1 MDVEKVRQIDA
12 HLNAFWDEQAI
23 AVDADSTSIDDLVA
37 AMDSKTAVEALIEVE
52 DIVNMELPVG
62 EVVRQGG
69 YGSREEFIRDLT
81 RSVVKYV
88 EGKKS

>member
-1 MDVEKVRQIDA
+1 MDAERIRQIEA

-52 DIVNMELPVG
+52 DIVDMELPVG

-69 YGSREEFIRDLT
+69 YRSREEFIRELT

-88 EGKKS
+88 EGKMS

>member
-1 MDVEKVRQIDA
+1 MDAEKVRQIEA

-52 DIVNMELPVG
+52 DIVDMELPVG

>member
-1 MDVEKVRQIDA
+1 MDAEKVRQIEA

-23 AVDADSTSIDDLVA
+23 AVDPDSTSIDDLVA

-52 DIVNMELPVG
+52 DIVDMELPVG

>member
-1 MDVEKVRQIDA
+1 MDAEKVRQIEA

-52 DIVNMELPVG
+52 EIVDMELPVG

-69 YGSREEFIRDLT
+69 YRNREEFIRDLT

-88 EGKKS
+88 EDKKS

>member
-1 MDVEKVRQIDA
+1 MDVEKVRQIEA

>member
-1 MDVEKVRQIDA
+1 MEVDKLEKIKA

-52 DIVNMELPVG
+52 DIVDMELPVG
-62 EVVRQGG
+62 DVVRQGG
-69 YGSREEFIRDLT
+69 YKSREEFIEVLT
-81 RSVVKYV
+81 ASIVKYV
-88 EGKKS
+88 EEKKS